1 MLSLKK
7 KKQIFLDIIIILCWM
22 GIVFTFSSQ
31 IGKASTGLS
40 SSIAEKVVEIVH
52 KGEELTSKEKTT
64 LIKKYN
70 HVIRKLAHYTIYL
83 IGGIII
89 ITFISSLTDKKW
101 LTVLLT
107 ILFGFLY
114 ASSDEIHQY
123 FVSGRD
129 ARFTDV
135 LIDTAGVITGILLY
149 LIFIKV
155 VNNIKNK
162 KNKKIKESM

>member
-7 KKQIFLDIIIILCWM
+7 KKQIFLDIIVILCWM

-31 IGKASTGLS
+31 VGKVSTNLS
-40 SSIAEKVVEIVH
+40 GSISEKIVEFVH
-52 KGEELTSKEKTT
+52 RGEELTKKEKTA
-64 LIKKYN
+64 LVKKYN
-70 HVIRKLAHYTIYL
+70 HVIRKMAHYTIYL
-83 IGGIII
+83 IGGIAII
-89 ITFISSLTDKKW
+89 VLINDITDKRW
-101 LTVLLT
+101 LSVT
-107 ILFGFLY
+107 ITTLIGFLY

-123 FVSGRD
+123 FVAGRD

-155 VNNIKNK
+155 VNKIRKNK
-162 KNKKIKESM
+162 NKQNSESI